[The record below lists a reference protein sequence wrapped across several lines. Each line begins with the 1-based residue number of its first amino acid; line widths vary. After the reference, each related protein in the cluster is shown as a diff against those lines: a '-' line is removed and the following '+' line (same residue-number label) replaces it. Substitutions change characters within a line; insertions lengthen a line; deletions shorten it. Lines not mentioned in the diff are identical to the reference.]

1 MHLTEAVADAL
12 EQSEIDY
19 MTDRMK
25 AIQDIEGNPEGIHLT
40 RFGHAR
46 LYYSDTMPWPQFN
59 TVKGM
64 RGEDIHHIDE
74 IISFFRTRNRTCQFE
89 IVPKQAHPLLFKK
102 LSESGCYQSGFHA
115 TLYGAAERQA
125 LFDLDPGSEEE
136 IRVLPYAE
144 EDMMTYAAIHCRGT
158 GLGDDGISAVARNN
172 EVLLKRPGWS
182 FFIGFQEE
190 KAAATGVM
198 YRQNGIASL
207 TFAATLPS
215 YRNIGMHAA
224 LLRRRIHEAALSGCR
239 LVVSQAS
246 YLSQSHRNMERA
258 GMKLGYVRATW
269 TMPV

>member
-1 MHLTEAVADAL
+1 MYLTDAVADAL
-12 EQSEIDY
+12 EESEIDY

-25 AIQDIEGNPEGIHLT
+25 AIRHIEGNPEGIHLA
-40 RFGHAR
+40 RFGNAR
-46 LYYSDTMPWPQFN
+46 LYYSETMPWPQFN
-59 TVKGM
+59 TVKGL
-64 RGEDIHHIDE
+64 RVEDIQYVDDMIT
-74 IISFFRTRNRTCQFE
+74 FFRARNRTCQFE
-89 IVPKQAHPLLFKK
+89 IVPKHAHPLLFKK

-115 TLYGAAERQA
+115 TLYGAPERQTA
-125 LFDLDPGSEEE
+125 CDPEPAEE
-136 IRVLPYAE
+136 IRVLPCPE
-144 EDMMTYAAIHCRGT
+144 EEMLTYAAIHCRGT
-158 GLGDDGISAVARNN
+158 GLGDDGIPYVARNN

-182 FFIGFQEE
+182 FFIAYQED
-190 KAAATGVM
+190 KAAAAGVM

-239 LVVSQAS
+239 VVVSQAS

-269 TMPV
+269 TLPV